1 MSRKLDACTAD
12 WGSHEL
18 MQTRRQ
24 ALASEKIE
32 ADSKREIERI
42 AQELRDFKQKMS
54 QCCDELMQVRK
65 QALDSEKL
73 GAHCKR
79 EMEQMAEELREC
91 KQQLSRCRDE
101 LMQYQNIGADD
112 KRAMEQIAR
121 ELSECKADLLKC
133 SSSTR
138 WPARSAEPNE
148 DVGNIIEDMIEVV
161 KRSKQRTALPAVRQA
176 PPKAE
181 TTSPSW
187 EEAVR
192 FILKT
197 DFDSIGDHEDFKHG
211 VLADIAAT
219 ASVDVKYF
227 KIQGLRAGVI
237 VDLLIAPEVGEPY
250 KVAQELQ
257 EQVNSPGSRLILGKL
272 TSKTKNLVTSPR
284 RTGPDVDVEGHGNI
298 INVVKCFKS
307 SMVVLEK
314 TLNVISDRCKV
325 HQKKPAFLPERMTRL
340 LQVTRDKMLDLESQL
355 AELTR
360 YNNLQQL
367 QQQLMDELDILTKTR
382 TNNRSGSEN
391 SQNRRFVLLMEQQVQ
406 QVKLLDIAH
415 SVVETLLR
423 AARDVLAGG
432 DPQGADLLRQYSAQ
446 VSKLAEEL
454 EDDDSIFSSFSS
466 AYDIQDGRI
475 VQSSQVSCAED
486 HAESHAWVSKLLDI
500 MHTAMEM
507 QLHAAQ
513 AKLVSGGAGASG
525 LPIAAPLIMRA
536 EQDLREARSK
546 VQLCTAIFIAK
557 AEAKVLAT
565 KNTSLES
572 PSELPLSA
580 RMLPPSQAP
589 KVLAVSP
596 RSPPPATQ
604 KKETPSHTSQM
615 PKVLSTVLLSSQPS
629 REVCPTVA
637 YLCIRHFVHL

>member
-12 WGSHEL
+12 WGSHEP

-32 ADSKREIERI
+32 AGIKRENERI
-42 AQELRDFKQKMS
+42 AQELSDFKQKLS

-79 EMEQMAEELREC
+79 EMEQMAQELREC

-101 LMQYQNIGADD
+101 LMQYQNVGADD

-121 ELSECKADLLKC
+121 ELSECKASMLKC

-138 WPARSAEPNE
+138 WPARRAEPNE

-161 KRSKQRTALPAVRQA
+161 KRSKQKTASPAVRQA

-181 TTSPSW
+181 STAPSW

-197 DFDSIGDHEDFKHG
+197 DFDAIGDHEDFKDG

-257 EQVNSPGSRLILGKL
+257 EQANSPGSRLILGKL

-284 RTGPDVDVEGHGNI
+284 RTGSEVDVEGHGNT

-307 SMVVLEK
+307 SVVVLEK
-314 TLNVISDRCKV
+314 TLNVISDRCKI
-325 HQKKPAFLPERMTRL
+325 HEKKPSFLPERMTRP

-355 AELTR
+355 AVLTG

-415 SVVETLLR
+415 SAVETLLR
-423 AARDVLAGG
+423 AARDVLAD

-466 AYDIQDGRI
+466 AYDIQGGGI
-475 VQSSQVSCAED
+475 VQSSQVSRAED
-486 HAESHAWVSKLLDI
+486 QAESHAWVSKLLDI

-546 VQLCTAIFIAK
+546 VQVCTAIFKAN

-565 KNTSLES
+565 KNMSLES

-580 RMLPPSQAP
+580 KMLPPSQAP

-596 RSPPPATQ
+596 RSPPPDTQ
-604 KKETPSHTSQM
+604 KKETPSHPSQM

-637 YLCIRHFVHL
+637 YLCIHHFVHV